1 MLKRLAD
8 LFEGDPDQFI
18 TTSLTGEVDER
29 GKHEANY
36 LTIHEPLTSA
46 KWQGHLDG
54 KVRIGVRPENN
65 DKAKWGCIDVDPTTY
80 KNYSQKNTFPLFK
93 NTNFL

>member
-29 GKHEANY
+29 VQARSQLSHD
-36 LTIHEPLTSA
+36 P
-46 KWQGHLDG
+46 
-54 KVRIGVRPENN
+54 RINH
-65 DKAKWGCIDVDPTTY
+65 
-80 KNYSQKNTFPLFK
+80 SS
-93 NTNFL
+93 

>member
-36 LTIHEPLTSA
+36 LTIHESLTPA
-46 KWQGHLDG
+46 KWQEH
-54 KVRIGVRPENN
+54 
-65 DKAKWGCIDVDPTTY
+65 
-80 KNYSQKNTFPLFK
+80 
-93 NTNFL
+93 